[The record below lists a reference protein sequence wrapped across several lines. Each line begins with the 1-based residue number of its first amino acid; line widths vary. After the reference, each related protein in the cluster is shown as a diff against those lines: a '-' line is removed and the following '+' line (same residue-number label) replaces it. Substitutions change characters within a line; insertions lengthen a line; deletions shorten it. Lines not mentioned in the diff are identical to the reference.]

1 MSLQILQLSPLVD
14 YYFKKESILLMCSLS
29 DRVEA
34 LAFKVWRDYITNMI
48 QTAAFDSRRDSSAVI
63 LRSIR
68 GKLAHFEDEL
78 PKLKE
83 RQ

>member
-1 MSLQILQLSPLVD
+1 
-14 YYFKKESILLMCSLS
+14 MCSLS

-83 RQ
+83 MTMILELVLGSLG